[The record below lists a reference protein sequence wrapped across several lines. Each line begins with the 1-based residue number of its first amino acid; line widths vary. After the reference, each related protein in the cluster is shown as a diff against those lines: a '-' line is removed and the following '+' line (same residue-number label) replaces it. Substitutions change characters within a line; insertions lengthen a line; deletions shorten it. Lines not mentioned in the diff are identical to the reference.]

1 MNILAYRLWNPAWK
15 WATRQLEEIFSDCFG
30 IRLFGQSYLEAFA
43 YIIAPGIS
51 RRNSMIYPEI
61 TRRVDCMDKAAEKMG
76 VSRPVRFTERFKKQ
90 SDNLDGMTQLLTQV
104 ADEVSASLWS
114 NVVDLANNYAKE
126 RNVPEMNEGNV
137 SKIYEEF
144 RLHMVPTTSPHSL
157 VDVLNAGWRCK
168 INRSL
173 WDDKKTYIEQK
184 DWSRILADLMLKS
197 MEVAEIH
204 ALLEESNVDD
214 HG

>member
-1 MNILAYRLWNPAWK
+1 
-15 WATRQLEEIFSDCFG
+15 
-30 IRLFGQSYLEAFA
+30 
-43 YIIAPGIS
+43 
-51 RRNSMIYPEI
+51 
-61 TRRVDCMDKAAEKMG
+61 
-76 VSRPVRFTERFKKQ
+76 
-90 SDNLDGMTQLLTQV
+90 
-104 ADEVSASLWS
+104 
-114 NVVDLANNYAKE
+114 
-126 RNVPEMNEGNV
+126 
-137 SKIYEEF
+137 
-144 RLHMVPTTSPHSL
+144 MVPTTSPHSL